1 MTEAADALVGL
12 GFTQLEAHIYAF
24 LLAEPHSS
32 GYRIAQAINKPVANT
47 YKALH
52 SLQGKGAVVM
62 QEGSSRKVAA
72 VPLTELLAAVS
83 RRFQERKELARR
95 VLSKPSRLN
104 SDSAVYEIRSNDQ
117 VFERCTRMLRQSTDV
132 ALVTA
137 FPFPLER
144 LRGELQKAA
153 QRGVTV
159 AVTTYQE
166 ERIPGVLCIQE
177 SKSRDVL
184 SRWPGEWLN
193 VVVDGSEYLLSLM
206 GRDTTILYAVWSR
219 NPYLAWVY
227 HSAVSAAFAST
238 ALIKKIADRCS
249 AEELSQ
255 AVQQLQRLR
264 APDAPGYSRLI
275 DFISAGPIERSA
287 KRCKRPQ
294 SMPRTQ

>member
-1 MTEAADALVGL
+1 MREAADALVGL
-12 GFTQLEAHIYAF
+12 GFTELEAQIYIF

-47 YKALH
+47 YKAIH
-52 SLQGKGAVVM
+52 SLQGKGAVVV
-62 QEGSSRKVAA
+62 QEGSSRTVSV
-72 VPLTELLAAVS
+72 VPPSELLTAVS
-83 RRFQERKELARR
+83 RKFQEQKELAKRL
-95 VLSKPSRLN
+95 LSKPSRLTR
-104 SDSAVYEIRSNDQ
+104 DSAVYEIRSADQ
-117 VFERCTRMLRQSTDV
+117 VFERCTRMLRQSTEV

-137 FPFPLER
+137 FPLALER

-159 AVTTYQE
+159 AATTYE
-166 ERIPGVLCIQE
+166 DERIPGVFCIQE
-177 SKSRDVL
+177 SKSREVL

-193 VVVDGSEYLLSLM
+193 VVVDGSEYLLSLL
-206 GRDTTILYAVWSR
+206 GRDNTTLYAVWSS

-238 ALIKKIADRCS
+238 ALVKKIADRCS

-255 AVQQLQRLR
+255 AVAELQRLR

-275 DFISAGPIERSA
+275 DFISAGPIERPA
-287 KRCKRPQ
+287 KHRQRPR
-294 SMPRTQ
+294 PIRRTQ

>member
-1 MTEAADALVGL
+1 MTKAAAALVGL

-62 QEGSSRKVAA
+62 QEGSKRTVAA
-72 VPLTELLAAVS
+72 VPLSELLAAVS
-83 RRFQERKELARR
+83 RRFQERKELAKRL
-95 VLSKPSRLN
+95 LSKPSRLN
-104 SDSAVYEIRSNDQ
+104 SDSGLYEIRSTDQ

-137 FPFPLER
+137 FPFALER
-144 LRGELQKAA
+144 LGRELEKTAE
-153 QRGVTV
+153 RGVTV
-159 AVTTYQE
+159 AATTYQD
-166 ERIPGVLCIQE
+166 ERIPGVFCIQE
-177 SKSRDVL
+177 SKSREVV

-193 VVVDGSEYLLSLM
+193 VVVDGSEYLLSLL
-206 GRDTTILYAVWSR
+206 GRDNTILYAVWSR

-249 AEELSQ
+249 AEELSK
-255 AVQQLQRLR
+255 AVQDLQRLR
-264 APDAPGYSRLI
+264 APDAPGYARLI
-275 DFISAGPIERSA
+275 DFISAGPTERSP
-287 KRCKRPQ
+287 KRRERPR
-294 SMPRTQ
+294 SVARTQ

>member
-1 MTEAADALVGL
+1 MTKAAAALVGL

-24 LLAEPHSS
+24 LLAETHSS

-62 QEGSSRKVAA
+62 QEGSKRTVGA
-72 VPLTELLAAVS
+72 VPLSELLAAVS
-83 RRFQERKELARR
+83 RRFQERKELAKRL
-95 VLSKPSRLN
+95 LSKPSRLN
-104 SDSAVYEIRSNDQ
+104 SDSGLYEIRSTDQ

-137 FPFPLER
+137 FPFALER
-144 LRGELQKAA
+144 LGRELEKTAE
-153 QRGVTV
+153 RGVTV
-159 AVTTYQE
+159 AATTYQD
-166 ERIPGVLCIQE
+166 ERIPGVFCIQE
-177 SKSRDVL
+177 SKSREVV

-193 VVVDGSEYLLSLM
+193 VVVDGSEYLLSLL
-206 GRDTTILYAVWSR
+206 GRDNTILYAVWSR

-249 AEELSQ
+249 AEELSR
-255 AVQQLQRLR
+255 AVQDLQRLR
-264 APDAPGYSRLI
+264 APDAPGYARLI
-275 DFISAGPIERSA
+275 DFISAGPTERSP
-287 KRCKRPQ
+287 KRRERPR
-294 SMPRTQ
+294 SVAR